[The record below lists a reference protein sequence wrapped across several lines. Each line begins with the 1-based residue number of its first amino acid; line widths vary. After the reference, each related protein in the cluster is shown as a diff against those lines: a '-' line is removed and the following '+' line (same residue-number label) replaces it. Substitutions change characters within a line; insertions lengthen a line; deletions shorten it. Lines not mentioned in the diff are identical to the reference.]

1 MLVGVPKEIKN
12 HEYRVGLIPAA
23 VRELVHHGHE
33 VLMETNAGAGIGY
46 SDEDYAEVGA
56 QIAPDAKAVFDRVEM
71 IVKVNEAGYVPG
83 GVRLRARI
91 DDTLFTCEAPADR
104 LQELEAD
111 PRIESV
117 SVSRPLGIVE

>member
-1 MLVGVPKEIKN
+1 MSLKVEPSKFRKVRGS
-12 HEYRVGLIPAA
+12 AA
-23 VRELVHHGHE
+23 LESR
-33 VLMETNAGAGIGY
+33 
-46 SDEDYAEVGA
+46 SDED
-56 QIAPDAKAVFDRVEM
+56 QRLEM